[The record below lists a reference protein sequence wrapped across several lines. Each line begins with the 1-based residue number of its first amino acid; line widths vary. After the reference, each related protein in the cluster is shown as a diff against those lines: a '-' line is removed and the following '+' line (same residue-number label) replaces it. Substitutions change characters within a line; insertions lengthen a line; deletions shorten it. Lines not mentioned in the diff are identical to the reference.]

1 MKKAYNSRKVIFM
14 EWLRDNYWIL
24 LIALGVIIF
33 LLFLL
38 FLIKRPKKKV
48 DKIKVDQEYLDQLI
62 TTFGKENIKEVSLEG
77 SRLIVT
83 VNQIEIVDLPML
95 KSLSSGGVFIKEN
108 TLKLLFKYQ
117 SALLK
122 TEIIKKIKG

>member
-1 MKKAYNSRKVIFM
+1 M

>member
-1 MKKAYNSRKVIFM
+1 M

-24 LIALGVIIF
+24 LVALAVIILL
-33 LLFLL
+33 LLFI
-38 FLIKRPKKKV
+38 FFIKRPKKKEN
-48 DKIKVDQEYLDQLI
+48 KIQVDQEYLDELI
-62 TTFGKENIKEVSLEG
+62 KVFNKENIRDVSLEG
-77 SRLIVT
+77 ARLVVT
-83 VNQIEIVDLPML
+83 VEKIEIVDLPQL

-117 SALLK
+117 SELLK